1 MQNSKPLR
9 YTIFILASALILSA
23 CDMENP
29 LSQSNSDCGSKETQ
43 TVLRDIIKT
52 ETEKTLKDTDGMD
65 ISKARATLAQI
76 KITVDNVRTTKQD
89 PNSSKKFCTG
99 RIKLSVPSEL
109 YANIE
114 QAFALTKKQTT
125 LKDLFQTDGFEVNA
139 NVISRDFDY
148 STQPTDDK
156 KTLYVELEQAKPL
169 VSAVGALL
177 TLDQMKSK
185 LEAKAIEEKA
195 QETANMEARVA
206 TAKADYEK
214 AQRENTEARKSI
226 NATWNAMPK
235 EKKDEI
241 LADQKAWVAQKKAQC
256 GSISDTKQSAELDF
270 NNAEVISKEI
280 HKFDCDTNMTNQRH
294 ELLLQTH
301 MLRVRD

>member
-1 MQNSKPLR
+1 MPNLKPLR

-23 CDMENP
+23 CDMKNL
-29 LSQSNSDCGSKETQ
+29 LSQSNSDCGSEETQ

-52 ETEKTLKDTDGMD
+52 ETEKALKNTDGID

-89 PNSSKKFCTG
+89 PDSSKKFCTG
-99 RIKLSVPSEL
+99 SIKLSVPSEL

-114 QAFALTKKQTT
+114 QAFALTKNQTT
-125 LKDLFQTDGFEVNA
+125 LKDLFQKDGFEVNA
-139 NVISRDFDY
+139 NVLSRDFDY

-156 KTLYVELEQAKPL
+156 KKLYVELEQAKPL
-169 VSAVGALL
+169 ASAVGALL

-185 LEAKAIEEKA
+185 LEAKATEEKA
-195 QETANMEARVA
+195 QETANMEASVA

-214 AQRENTEARKSI
+214 AQRENTEARKSL

-235 EKKDEI
+235 DTQNEI

-256 GSISDTKQSAELDF
+256 GSISDAKQSAELDF

-280 HKFDCDTNMTNQRH
+280 GRFNCDTSMTNQRH
-294 ELLLQTH
+294 EI
-301 MLRVRD
+301 MLENVQ